1 MMENLI
7 FITYIGLALFFLI
20 YNVISYKKKNIIYTI
35 RKGNISVIKDDYY
48 NIQLIFSIFN
58 CILLILGTVFIY
70 NKIDVPL
77 FVALYI
83 GVYWLVN
90 YLLKFIAIKMNYLN
104 TSYE

>member
-77 FVALYI
+77 FCSFIYWCILVSKLFI
-83 GVYWLVN
+83 KVY
-90 YLLKFIAIKMNYLN
+90 
-104 TSYE
+104 SD